1 MLFAYK
7 LIYISDYE
15 EDKQAQIYKEL
26 DGSLAANNNESE
38 KDENDDNRE
47 DTARQLTR
55 LVTAKRHLTRRRGI
69 LITQDEVKRNN
80 IPNQIMF
87 KSKASKSINA
97 VKEGLSDTTLKI
109 LKAALKLLKDKQS
122 SEVAKCVTKDT
133 NLYFIPTV
141 CVLEELRN
149 FLMVG
154 EQINSILYG
163 VTYIKNQD
171 FFLSSEFYSLVDCL
185 TDYDRD
191 DMISDKH
198 HGNSTSNFLF
208 SEGDLIFNPS
218 QSFKKKIDHDRKD
231 FWENKLKKFLTR
243 SNEQWIIDQ
252 FNLCKKFLN
261 HNSVEGHYDEFCH
274 PAYMKFEHI
283 RKMKEKCSDRKRL
296 AAYNQTFSNLI
307 KINSMSSGFGEDNI
321 QIESDSNQSSYLGS
335 INLEVLKCD
344 IFALLKTIEE
354 IENKI
359 NMNKILKSSDMSK
372 YSEKIGQTD
381 PEKYIRNQFAMLNFN
396 RNFIAIKYAQSNP
409 SDLRNNLG

>member
-69 LITQDEVKRNN
+69 LVTQDEVKRNN

-141 CVLEELRN
+141 
-149 FLMVG
+149 
-154 EQINSILYG
+154 
-163 VTYIKNQD
+163 
-171 FFLSSEFYSLVDCL
+171 
-185 TDYDRD
+185 
-191 DMISDKH
+191 
-198 HGNSTSNFLF
+198 
-208 SEGDLIFNPS
+208 
-218 QSFKKKIDHDRKD
+218 
-231 FWENKLKKFLTR
+231 
-243 SNEQWIIDQ
+243 
-252 FNLCKKFLN
+252 
-261 HNSVEGHYDEFCH
+261 
-274 PAYMKFEHI
+274 
-283 RKMKEKCSDRKRL
+283 
-296 AAYNQTFSNLI
+296 
-307 KINSMSSGFGEDNI
+307 
-321 QIESDSNQSSYLGS
+321 
-335 INLEVLKCD
+335 
-344 IFALLKTIEE
+344 
-354 IENKI
+354 
-359 NMNKILKSSDMSK
+359 
-372 YSEKIGQTD
+372 
-381 PEKYIRNQFAMLNFN
+381 
-396 RNFIAIKYAQSNP
+396 
-409 SDLRNNLG
+409 